1 MVMNVVYQLVL
12 SRSPIPLRFAVQI
25 ICLPNANQSVHV
37 VLHIVLYASKL
48 PVPQNLVCVRTV
60 RRRSI
65 NHVYQLTVKKNPRVG
80 HVKFVELVSN
90 HCMEIYVG
98 LKWVNFGK
106 KEEEK
111 LSFIYNDD

>member
-25 ICLPNANQSVHV
+25 IYLPNANQPVHV
-37 VLHIVLYASKL
+37 VLHIVLYASKP
-48 PVPQNLVCVRTV
+48 PVPRNPVYVRTV
-60 RRRSI
+60 RQRSI

-80 HVKFVELVSN
+80 HVKLVGMGAN

-98 LKWVNFGK
+98 LKWASFGK
-106 KEEEK
+106 KEGEEK
-111 LSFIYNDD
+111 